1 MHRFNL
7 IPDMKKASQIMQE
20 KVFLVVMTSSM
31 TSQGD
36 LKVAP
41 LYSLINEK
49 WTFSVI
55 TEKRTTTSSLNLVSI
70 SLWICLYELVWNILL
85 MTSSDPKIYR
95 LIIFIKSFL
104 TQHNKIQH
112 MIKYTVIVL
121 VTKQQAN
128 KQKENSYSSLLKCIK
143 YILSVKVSIFHHDI
157 LKFIDI

>member
-49 WTFSVI
+49 QDCFLQKVARVCASNAFVI
-55 TEKRTTTSSLNLVSI
+55 EDSKFKWCFFVVEDEQVTE
-70 SLWICLYELVWNILL
+70 EAD
-85 MTSSDPKIYR
+85 M
-95 LIIFIKSFL
+95 LI
-104 TQHNKIQH
+104 
-112 MIKYTVIVL
+112 
-121 VTKQQAN
+121 
-128 KQKENSYSSLLKCIK
+128 
-143 YILSVKVSIFHHDI
+143 
-157 LKFIDI
+157 